1 VGGFLFILLCPSVFA
16 RVTTTSAECVMA
28 ILTYSTILVVFIA
41 LSIQPDDD
49 DILHSIRMSTDLVYQ
64 RTSAIADM
72 MLLHSQILGPIR
84 DNTFEIYARVDQIAQ
99 RMAVAAANAT
109 ATAMV
114 TVPAAAAAVPATSN
128 AFGL

>member
-41 LSIQPDDD
+41 LSIQPDDG
-49 DILHSIRMSTDLVYQ
+49 DILDSIRKSTDFVHQ
-64 RTSAIADM
+64 HAGAIADM
-72 MLLHSQILGPIR
+72 LVLHGQILGPIR
-84 DNTFEIYARVDQIAQ
+84 DNTFGIYARADQIAQ
-99 RMAVAAANAT
+99 QMAMAAANAT
-109 ATAMV
+109 VTAMV

-128 AFGL
+128 AFG